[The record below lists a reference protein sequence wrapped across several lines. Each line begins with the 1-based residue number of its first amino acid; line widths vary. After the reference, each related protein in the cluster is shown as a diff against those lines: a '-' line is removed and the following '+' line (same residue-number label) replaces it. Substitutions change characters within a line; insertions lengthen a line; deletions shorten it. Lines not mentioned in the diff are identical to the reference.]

1 MRYSINRHEIAG
13 SLGDLGVLL
22 PIAVSMVLVN
32 GLPPVG
38 VFLAIGL
45 YYILAGMYFGVTT
58 PVQPMKVIGSY
69 GVAMALS
76 ADVIQAS
83 SLLIGI
89 LLLVIGLSGAMKGIT
104 RFVPKVIVRGVQLST
119 GVLLMAQGVRF
130 VLGTSSTQLKQGL
143 SEPFLAVS
151 SLGNIQL
158 SWVFGLIAVV
168 LTLFLIN
175 SRRFPAA
182 SVVVGFGF
190 LMGILL
196 GNGVSMDA
204 LGFHFPDFFPLG
216 WPSWV
221 SFSTAFFVLA
231 LPQLPMTLGNAVLAN
246 EDLAREYFGEKAS
259 RTTGKALCISMG
271 LANIGSFVL
280 GGIPMCHG
288 AGGLAAHYRFGA
300 RTAGS
305 NVFIGG
311 LFLLVSL
318 LFGSEVLAIAQLMPM
333 SVLGALLVFAGAQ
346 LAMTVRDVDDKNEF
360 FVCMAILGIT
370 LASNLALGYLVGMAL
385 HYLLKRDM
393 FDI

>member
-1 MRYSINRHEIAG
+1 MPFRLNRMEIAG

-22 PIAVSMVLVN
+22 PIAVGMILVN
-32 GLPPVG
+32 DLPPEG

-45 YYILAGMYFGVTT
+45 YYIAAGMYFGVTT

-69 GVAMALS
+69 GVAMGLAPE
-76 ADVIQAS
+76 IIHAS
-83 SLLIGI
+83 SLWVGV
-89 LLLVIGLSGAMKGIT
+89 LLLAIGLSGAMKRLA
-104 RFVPKVIVRGVQLST
+104 RFVPRVIIRGVQLST
-119 GVLLMAQGVRF
+119 GVLLMAQGARLI
-130 VLGTSSTQLKQGL
+130 LGTSTTQVAARS
-143 SEPFLAVS
+143 SEPFLTVS
-151 SLGNIQL
+151 SVGGVEL
-158 SWVFGLIAVV
+158 SWIFGAIAVL

-190 LMGILL
+190 VTGLVL
-196 GNGVSMDA
+196 GDGVE
-204 LGFHFPDFFPLG
+204 LGVAGVHAPDFLPDGFPG
-216 WPSWV
+216 WA
-221 SFSTAFFVLA
+221 SFSTALFVLA
-231 LPQLPMTLGNAVLAN
+231 MPQLPMTLGNAVLAN
-246 EDLAREYFGEKAS
+246 EDLAREYFGDGAK
-259 RTTGKALCISMG
+259 RTTGKALCVSMG
-271 LANIGSFVL
+271 LANVASFFL

-311 LFLLVSL
+311 LFIIVAVV
-318 LFGSEVLAIAQLMPM
+318 FGPEALAVAQLLPL

-346 LAMTVRDVDDKNEF
+346 LAMTVQDVTDRKEF

-370 LASNLALGYLVGMAL
+370 LASNLALGYLAGMGL
-385 HYLLKRDM
+385 HALLKNDL

>member
-1 MRYSINRHEIAG
+1 MKYRINRMEIAG

-22 PIAVSMVLVN
+22 PIAVGMVLVN
-32 GLPPVG
+32 HLHPSG

-45 YYILAGMYFGVTT
+45 YYIFSGMYFGVTT

-83 SLLIGI
+83 GLWVGV
-89 LLLVIGLSGAMKGIT
+89 LLLVIGLSGAMKQIT
-104 RFVPKVIVRGVQLST
+104 RFVPRVVIRGVQLST
-119 GVLLMAQGVRF
+119 GILLMAQGVRLM
-130 VLGTSSTQLKQGL
+130 LGTSSTQVKAGL

-151 SLGNIQL
+151 SVGFLQL
-158 SWVFGLIAVV
+158 SWVFGLIAVI

-175 SRRFPAA
+175 NRRFPAA
-182 SVVVGFGF
+182 TIVVGFGF

-196 GNGVSMDA
+196 GQGLPLDD
-204 LGFHFPDFFPLG
+204 LGFHLPELFPTGFPG
-216 WPSWV
+216 WA
-221 SFSTAFFVLA
+221 SFSTALFVLA

-246 EDLAREYFGEKAS
+246 EDLAREYFGDGAA

-271 LANIGSFVL
+271 LANVGSFIL

-305 NVFIGG
+305 NLFIGG
-311 LFLLVSL
+311 LFVVVAV
-318 LFGSEVLAIAQLMPM
+318 LFGPQALAVAQLVPL
-333 SVLGALLVFAGAQ
+333 SVLGALLVFAGGQ
-346 LAMTVRDVDDKNEF
+346 LAMTVRDVGDRKEF
-360 FVCMAILGIT
+360 FVCMAMLGIT
-370 LASNLALGYLVGMAL
+370 LASNLALGYLAGIGL
-385 HYLLKRDM
+385 YHLLSRDM

>member
-1 MRYSINRHEIAG
+1 MKYSINRHEIAG

-32 GLPPVG
+32 GLPPAG

-45 YYILAGMYFGVTT
+45 YYIFSGMYFGVTT

-69 GVAMALS
+69 AVAMALS
-76 ADVIQAS
+76 ADVVHAAS
-83 SLLIGI
+83 LWIGV
-89 LLLVIGLSGAMKGIT
+89 LLLAIGLSGAMKQVT

-130 VLGTSSTQLKQGL
+130 ILGTSATQLKHQL

-151 SLGNIQL
+151 SFGFVQL

-175 SRRFPAA
+175 SRRYPAA
-182 SVVVGFGF
+182 TVVVGFGF

-204 LGFHFPDFFPLG
+204 LGFHFPELLPSG

-221 SFSTAFFVLA
+221 SFSTALFVLA

-259 RTTGKALCISMG
+259 RTTGKGLCISMG

-311 LFLLVSL
+311 LFLVVSL
-318 LFGSEVLAIAQLMPM
+318 FFGSEALAIAQLVPM

-346 LAMTVRDVDDKNEF
+346 LAMTVRDIADKKEY
-360 FVCMAILGIT
+360 FVCMSMLGIT
-370 LASNLALGYLVGMAL
+370 LASNLALGYLTGMAL
-385 HYLLKRDM
+385 DYLLKRDR

>member
-1 MRYSINRHEIAG
+1 MKYRINRMEIAG

-22 PIAVSMVLVN
+22 PIAVGMVLVN
-32 GLPPVG
+32 HLPPAG
-38 VFLAIGL
+38 VFTAIGL
-45 YYILAGMYFGVTT
+45 YYIFSGMYFGVTT

-76 ADVIQAS
+76 PEIIQAS
-83 SLLIGI
+83 ALWVGV
-89 LLLVIGLSGAMKGIT
+89 LLLAIGASGAMKQIT
-104 RFVPKVIVRGVQLST
+104 RFVPRVVIRGVQLST
-119 GVLLMAQGVRF
+119 GVLLMAQGVRLI
-130 VLGTSSTQLKQGL
+130 LGTSSTQAQAGL

-151 SLGNIQL
+151 ALGPLQL
-158 SWVFGLIAVV
+158 SWVFGAIAVI

-175 SRRFPAA
+175 NRRFPAA
-182 SVVVGFGF
+182 SIVVGFGF
-190 LMGILL
+190 LMGLLL
-196 GNGVSMDA
+196 GNGLPLEG
-204 LGFHFPDFFPLG
+204 LGLHFPDLFPTG
-216 WPSWV
+216 FPDWA
-221 SFSTAFFVLA
+221 SFSTALFVLT

-246 EDLAREYFGEKAS
+246 EDLAREYFGDGAS

-305 NVFIGG
+305 NLFIGG
-311 LFLLVSL
+311 LFLLVAL
-318 LFGSEVLAIAQLMPM
+318 LFGPQALAIAQLVPL

-346 LAMTVRDVDDKNEF
+346 LAMTVRDITDHKEY
-360 FVCMAILGIT
+360 FVCMAMLGIT
-370 LASNLALGYLVGMAL
+370 LASNLALGYLVGIGL
-385 HYLLKRDM
+385 YHLLKRDM

>member
-1 MRYSINRHEIAG
+1 MKYSINRHEIAG

-32 GLPPVG
+32 HLPPAG

-45 YYILAGMYFGVTT
+45 YYIFSGMYFGVTT

-83 SLLIGI
+83 SLWIGV
-89 LLLVIGLSGAMKGIT
+89 LLLAIGLSGAMKQIT
-104 RFVPKVIVRGVQLST
+104 RFVPKVIVRGVQLAT

-130 VLGTSSTQLKQGL
+130 ILGTSSTQLQQKL

-151 SLGNIQL
+151 SLGILQL
-158 SWVFGLIAVV
+158 SWIFGLIAVV

-175 SRRFPAA
+175 NRRFPAA
-182 SVVVGFGF
+182 TVVVGFGF

-204 LGFHFPDFFPLG
+204 LGFHLPDLFPTG

-221 SFSTAFFVLA
+221 SFSTALFVLA
-231 LPQLPMTLGNAVLAN
+231 LPQLPMTLGNVVLAN
-246 EDLAREYFGEKAS
+246 EDLAREYFGDGAA
-259 RTTGKALCISMG
+259 RTSGKALCISMG
-271 LANIGSFVL
+271 LANIGSFML

-311 LFLLVSL
+311 LFVIVSL
-318 LFGSEVLAIAQLMPM
+318 LFGQEVLAIAQLIPM
-333 SVLGALLVFAGAQ
+333 SVLGALLIFAGAQ
-346 LAMTVRDVDDKNEF
+346 LAMTVRDITDKKEY

-370 LASNLALGYLVGMAL
+370 LASNLALGYLVGMGL
-385 HYLLKRDM
+385 DYLLKRDM

>member
-1 MRYSINRHEIAG
+1 MEFRINRMEIAG

-22 PIAVSMVLVN
+22 PIAVGMVLVN
-32 GLPPVG
+32 HLHPAG

-45 YYILAGMYFGVTT
+45 YYIFSGMYFGVTT

-69 GVAMALS
+69 GVAMALPP
-76 ADVIQAS
+76 DVIQAS
-83 SLLIGI
+83 GLWVGV
-89 LLLVIGLSGAMKGIT
+89 LLLAIGMSGAMKQIS
-104 RFVPKVIVRGVQLST
+104 RFVPRVVIRGVQLAT
-119 GVLLMAQGVRF
+119 GVLLMAQGVRL
-130 VLGTSSTQLKQGL
+130 VLGSSSTQLKAGL

-151 SLGNIQL
+151 SLGFLQL
-158 SWVFGLIAVV
+158 SWVFGLIAIV

-175 SRRFPAA
+175 NHRFPAA
-182 SVVVGFGF
+182 TIVVGFGF

-196 GNGVSMDA
+196 GQGLPLDG
-204 LGFHFPDFFPLG
+204 LGFHLPEFFPTGFPG
-216 WPSWV
+216 WL
-221 SFSTAFFVLA
+221 SFSTALFVLA

-246 EDLAREYFGEKAS
+246 EDLAREYFGEDAS

-271 LANIGSFVL
+271 LANIGSFIL

-305 NVFIGG
+305 NLFIGG
-311 LFLLVSL
+311 LFVVVAV
-318 LFGSEVLAIAQLMPM
+318 LFGPQSLAIAQLVPL

-346 LAMTVRDVDDKNEF
+346 LAMTVRDVADRKEF
-360 FVCMAILGIT
+360 FVCMAMLGIT
-370 LASNLALGYLVGMAL
+370 LASNLALGYLAGIGL
-385 HYLLKRDM
+385 YYLLKRDM